1 MTVLLGAL
9 LIYCLR
15 IVDVSI
21 GTLRT
26 LYMVRGDRLRA
37 VPLAFCESLVWVI
50 AISRIMQQLDQP
62 ANLVAYAAGFASGT
76 FTGITIERWIASG
89 WILARIV
96 ERGDETMLANAI
108 RAAGFGVTVVRGEGR
123 EQQPQRL
130 LFVVALRKR
139 GQELLDL
146 VSKSDPDAFVTVDSV
161 QPAMGGFLPQSPG
174 ASGVRK

>member
-1 MTVLLGAL
+1 MTLLLGAV

-50 AISRIMQQLDQP
+50 AVSRVMSELSDWTR
-62 ANLVAYAAGFASGT
+62 LLAYAAGFATGT

-89 WILARIV
+89 WLLARIV
-96 ERGDETMLANAI
+96 ERGDEAALAAAV
-108 RAAGFGVTVVRGEGR
+108 RDAGFGVTVVRGEGR
-123 EQQPQRL
+123 DQ
-130 LFVVALRKR
+130 
-139 GQELLDL
+139 
-146 VSKSDPDAFVTVDSV
+146 
-161 QPAMGGFLPQSPG
+161 
-174 ASGVRK
+174 

>member
-1 MTVLLGAL
+1 MTVVLGAL
-9 LIYCLR
+9 LIFSLR

-50 AISRIMQQLDQP
+50 AASQVMSKLGDP
-62 ANLVAYAAGFASGT
+62 YHMVAYAAGFATGT

-96 ERGDETMLANAI
+96 GCGDDNSLV
-108 RAAGFGVTVVRGEGR
+108 RAVRDAGFGVTVM
-123 EQQPQRL
+123 
-130 LFVVALRKR
+130 R

-146 VSKSDPDAFVTVDSV
+146 ISRVDPDAFVTVDPV

>member
-1 MTVLLGAL
+1 MTLFLGAL

-37 VPLAFCESLVWVI
+37 VPLAFCESLVWVF
-50 AISRIMQQLDQP
+50 AISRIMADLHETSK
-62 ANLVAYAAGFASGT
+62 LIAYAAGFATGT

-89 WILARIV
+89 WLLARIV
-96 ERGDETMLANAI
+96 ERGDETKLAGAI
-108 RAAGFGVTVVRGEGR
+108 REAGFGVTVVRGEGR
-123 EQQPQRL
+123 DQVQRL
-130 LFVVALRKR
+130 LFVVARRKR

-146 VSKSDPDAFVTVDSV
+146 VSRADPDAFVTVDPV
-161 QPAMGGFLPQSPG
+161 QPAMGGYLPQSAG

>member
-1 MTVLLGAL
+1 MTLLLGAV

-15 IVDVSI
+15 IIDVSI

-26 LYMVRGDRLRA
+26 LYMVRGDRLHA

-50 AISRIMQQLDQP
+50 AVSRVMSHLDEWP
-62 ANLVAYAAGFASGT
+62 RLLAYAAGFASGT

-96 ERGDETMLANAI
+96 ERGAEPKLAEPL
-108 RAAGFGVTVVRGEGR
+108 RTAGFGVTLFHGQGR
-123 EQQPQRL
+123 EEPL
-130 LFVVALRKR
+130 HLMFVVAPRKR
-139 GQELLDL
+139 GQEMLELIRQA
-146 VSKSDPDAFVTVDSV
+146 DPDAFVTIDDV
-161 QPAMGGFLPQSPG
+161 QPAMGGYLPQSPG